1 MKRLISTH
9 YSSFAFNLA
18 TFVLRATLGVLMVPH
33 GYNKLVHFAEK
44 QKEFMNFLGIGS
56 ITSLVLVVFAEF
68 FCAIFLVMGLFTRV
82 TAAILAIVMAV
93 AVFKAHNGEV
103 FGDGEMGMLFLGGFI
118 SILLLGGGKASLDGL
133 LSK

>member
-56 ITSLVLVVFAEF
+56 TTSLVLVVFAEF

>member
-1 MKRLISTH
+1 
-9 YSSFAFNLA
+9 
-18 TFVLRATLGVLMVPH
+18 
-33 GYNKLVHFAEK
+33 
-44 QKEFMNFLGIGS
+44 
-56 ITSLVLVVFAEF
+56 
-68 FCAIFLVMGLFTRV
+68 
-82 TAAILAIVMAV
+82 MAV

>member
-1 MKRLISTH
+1 
-9 YSSFAFNLA
+9 
-18 TFVLRATLGVLMVPH
+18 
-33 GYNKLVHFAEK
+33 
-44 QKEFMNFLGIGS
+44 MNFLGIGS
-56 ITSLVLVVFAEF
+56 TTSLVLVVFAEF